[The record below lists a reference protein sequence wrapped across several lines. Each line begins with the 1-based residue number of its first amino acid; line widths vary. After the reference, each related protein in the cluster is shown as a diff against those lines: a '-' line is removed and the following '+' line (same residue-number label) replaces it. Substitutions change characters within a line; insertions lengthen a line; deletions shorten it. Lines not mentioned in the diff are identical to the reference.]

1 MDTLQECCRPVF
13 GRHETF
19 HPRWGW
25 FSKAVFEEKQ
35 TLMCFSRA
43 MLHCSSVWGK
53 TWCVPFA
60 TGAKRAHC

>member
-25 FSKAVFEEKQ
+25 FSKAVFEGKQ
-35 TLMCFSRA
+35 TLMCSSRA
-43 MLHCSSVWGK
+43 MLPCS
-53 TWCVPFA
+53 
-60 TGAKRAHC
+60 

>member
-25 FSKAVFEEKQ
+25 FSKAVFAGKANPYVFQ
-35 TLMCFSRA
+35 PLFSC
-43 MLHCSSVWGK
+43 CSWLSQGC
-53 TWCVPFA
+53 TM
-60 TGAKRAHC
+60 